1 MRKCLSK
8 VASARKNEDA
18 TVRWTLHR
26 PSGRLTETVI
36 DDRGDEFPRINWRYG
51 GQACRYVY
59 SAHWGRRGLRHT
71 ICFLMRRGVRLHSVE
86 VSMNVLNRRWLF
98 RVGVGLLGALL
109 AIQLVPY
116 GRDHSNP
123 PLRSE
128 PPWDSPTTRALAKQ
142 ACFDCHSNET
152 EWPAY
157 ASIAPASWLVQHDV
171 DEGRA
176 VLNFSEWQRPQE
188 EATKA
193 SEELLEGEMPPAAY
207 LLMHAH
213 ARLARRTA
221 TASRRA
227 WRRPWAALRN
237 RGARARALA

>member
-1 MRKCLSK
+1 
-8 VASARKNEDA
+8 
-18 TVRWTLHR
+18 
-26 PSGRLTETVI
+26 
-36 DDRGDEFPRINWRYG
+36 
-51 GQACRYVY
+51 
-59 SAHWGRRGLRHT
+59 
-71 ICFLMRRGVRLHSVE
+71 
-86 VSMNVLNRRWLF
+86 MNVVAWRWWF

-116 GRDHSNP
+116 GHDHRNP

-128 PPWDSPTTRALAKQ
+128 PPWDSPMTRALTKQ

-157 ASIAPASWLVQHDV
+157 ASIAPASWLVQRDV
-171 DEGRA
+171 DDGRA

-213 ARLARRTA
+213 ARL
-221 TASRRA
+221 S
-227 WRRPWAALRN
+227 AADRD
-237 RGARARALA
+237 RLAQGLVKTLGDTPQQAADER